1 MPLKLVPG
9 RHGSPYFYIRGS
21 VRGISVDESTG
32 TSERAAAEDI
42 RILREA
48 ELLKRSIHGDSA
60 TRTFAE
66 AALSYMEAG
75 GEREHLAPLLKHFA
89 KKKLAQIAQQ
99 EIDDAA
105 AKLKP
110 GLSPATLNRQI
121 YTPMAA
127 VLHHAA
133 RKGWCSK
140 PVIAR
145 PSQPEGRVR
154 WITHAEAEV
163 LIEAAPENGLRPLV
177 IFLLCT
183 GTRITEALSLDWR
196 DVDLGRRHV
205 SILNEGSGGAGT
217 KNGES
222 RGVPLHT
229 RATVALANLPHRTGK
244 VFRPHYGSVRANG
257 TLRPIGDPYKSR
269 DGKGGGQVKNAW
281 AKMIKRAG
289 LTNFTPHDCR
299 HTWATWHYAANRDIA
314 ALMELGGWSDVE
326 SVMRYTHVNVGHLA
340 PSIARI
346 WGDAGQKSGDQGSGD
361 QAMSLAS
368 QA

>member
-9 RHGSPYFYIRGS
+9 RHGSPYIYIRGS

-32 TSERAAAEDI
+32 TSDRAAAEDI

-75 GEREHLAPLLKHFA
+75 GERKHLAPLLKHFA
-89 KKKLAQIAQQ
+89 KKKLGEIGQ
-99 EIDDAA
+99 EEIDAA
-105 AKLKP
+105 AKKLKA
-110 GLSPATLNRQI
+110 GAAASTVNRHI

-133 RKGWCSK
+133 RKKWCSK

-145 PSQPEGRVR
+145 PKQPEGRVR
-154 WITHAEAEV
+154 WLTHQEAEV
-163 LIEAAPENGLRPLV
+163 LIEAAAPAGLRPLV
-177 IFLLCT
+177 VFLLCT
-183 GTRITEALSLDWR
+183 GARITEALTLDWR
-196 DVDLGRRHV
+196 DVDLSRCHV
-205 SILNEGSGGAGT
+205 SILNEGAGGDGT

-222 RGVPLHT
+222 RGVPLHP
-229 RATVALANLPHRTGK
+229 RAVAALANLPHSTGK
-244 VFRPHYGSVRANG
+244 VFRVHYGGVRANG
-257 TLRPIGDPYKSR
+257 TVRPIGAAYKDR
-269 DGKGGGQVKNAW
+269 KGAGGGQVKNAW
-281 AKMIKRAG
+281 KKLLKRAAIDD
-289 LTNFTPHDCR
+289 FTPHDCR

-314 ALMELGGWSDVE
+314 GLMELGGWSDVE

-340 PSIARI
+340 PSIAKI
-346 WGDAGQKSGDQGSGD
+346 WGNSGEGHIALTP
-361 QAMSLAS
+361 QALIRKA
-368 QA
+368 

>member
-1 MPLKLVPG
+1 MPLKLTQ
-9 RHGSPYFYIRGS
+9 RHGSPYWYIRGS

-32 TSERAAAEDI
+32 TGDRAAAEDV

-48 ELLKRSIHGDSA
+48 EILKRSIHGDSA

-66 AALSYMEAG
+66 AALSYMQAG
-75 GEREHLAPLLKHFA
+75 GEREHLAPLLKHFG
-89 KKKLAQIAQQ
+89 KMKLAQIGQA
-99 EIDDAA
+99 EIDGAA
-105 AKLKP
+105 LKLKP
-110 GLSPATLNRQI
+110 RAAASTRNRQI

-133 RKGWCSK
+133 RMKWCPK

-145 PSQPEGRVR
+145 PEQPEGRVR
-154 WITHAEAEV
+154 WISHGEAER
-163 LIEAAPENGLRPLV
+163 LIDAAPATGLRPLV
-177 IFLLCT
+177 VFLLCT
-183 GTRITEALSLDWR
+183 GTRISEALSLDWR
-196 DVDLGRRHV
+196 DVDLSRGHV

-222 RGVPLHT
+222 RGIPLHP
-229 RATVALANLPHRTGK
+229 RAVAALANLPHREGK
-244 VFRPHYGSVRANG
+244 VFRTHYGWVNRKGEVRG
-257 TLRPIGDPYKSR
+257 IGPEYADR
-269 DGKGGGQVKNAW
+269 RGKGGGQVKNAW
-281 AKMIKRAG
+281 AKMIKRAEIE
-289 LTNFTPHDCR
+289 NFSPHDCR

-346 WGDAGQKSGDQGSGD
+346 WGQDGDRP
-361 QAMSLAS
+361 AAAPPISLAKL
-368 QA
+368 A

>member
-1 MPLKLVPG
+1 MPLKLTR
-9 RHGSPYFYIRGS
+9 RHSSPYWYIRGS

-32 TSERAAAEDI
+32 TGDRAAAEDV

-48 ELLKRSIHGDSA
+48 EILKRSIHGDSA

-75 GEREHLAPLLKHFA
+75 GERTHLAPLLKHFG
-89 KKKLAQIAQQ
+89 KRKLAQIAQG
-99 EIDDAA
+99 EIDEAA

-110 GLSPATLNRQI
+110 GAAPSTLNRQI

-127 VLHHAA
+127 ILHHAA
-133 RKGWCSK
+133 RKNWCSK

-154 WITHAEAEV
+154 WLTHAEAET
-163 LIEAAPENGLRPLV
+163 LIEAANDLKPLV

-196 DVDLGRRHV
+196 DVDLSRRHV
-205 SILNEGSGGAGT
+205 SILNQGSGGAGT

-229 RATVALANLPHRTGK
+229 RAVVALANLPHRKGL
-244 VFRPHYGSVRANG
+244 VFRRHYGGVRWNG
-257 TLRPIGDPYKSR
+257 TVRPVGDPYATR
-269 DGKGGGQVKNAW
+269 DGKGGGQVKTGWRN
-281 AKMIKRAG
+281 MLKRAG
-289 LTNFTPHDCR
+289 VQNFTPHDCR

-314 ALMELGGWSDVE
+314 ALMKLGGWSDVD

-340 PSIARI
+340 PSIGKI
-346 WGDAGQKSGDQGSGD
+346 WGNDGDGAITLVAQPLQGNGNG
-361 QAMSLAS
+361 
-368 QA
+368 

>member
-1 MPLKLVPG
+1 MPLKLVQ
-9 RHGSPYFYIRGS
+9 RHSSPYFYIRGT

-32 TSERAAAEDI
+32 TSDRQAAEEI

-48 ELLKRSIHGDSA
+48 EVLKRSIHGDSA

-66 AALSYMEAG
+66 AALSYMEGG
-75 GEREHLAPLLKHFA
+75 GEREHLAPLLTHFGKTRLSA
-89 KKKLAQIAQQ
+89 IGQA
-99 EIDDAA
+99 EIEAVA
-105 AKLKP
+105 MKLKQ
-110 GLSPATLNRQI
+110 GRSAATLNRQI

-133 RKGWCSK
+133 RLGWCNK

-154 WITHAEAEV
+154 WLTHDEADV
-163 LIEAAPENGLRPLV
+163 LIEAAATLAPLV
-177 IFLLCT
+177 TFLFCT

-196 DVDLGRRHV
+196 QVDLSRCHV
-205 SILNEGSGGAGT
+205 SILNEGAGGAGT

-222 RGVPLHT
+222 RGVPLHP
-229 RATVALANLPHRTGK
+229 RAVAALANLPHREGK
-244 VFRPHYGSVRANG
+244 VFRRHYGYTNWKGEQKALGEAYSDRKGV
-257 TLRPIGDPYKSR
+257 
-269 DGKGGGQVKNAW
+269 GGGQVKTAW
-281 AKMIKRAG
+281 RSMLKRAG
-289 LTNFTPHDCR
+289 VTNFTPHDCR

-340 PSIARI
+340 PSIAKL
-346 WGDAGQKSGDQGSGD
+346 WGNSGDQHIALVPQPLRSK
-361 QAMSLAS
+361 A
-368 QA
+368 

>member
-32 TSERAAAEDI
+32 TSDRGAAEDL

-48 ELLKRSIHGDSA
+48 EILTRSIHGDSA

-75 GEREHLAPLLKHFA
+75 GEREHLGPLLAHFG
-89 KKKLAQIAQQ
+89 KTKLAHIGQA
-99 EIDDAA
+99 EIDAA
-105 AKLKP
+105 ASKLKP
-110 GLSPATLNRQI
+110 RSAPSTANRQI

-133 RKGWCSK
+133 RKKWCSK

-145 PSQPEGRVR
+145 PKQPEGRVR
-154 WITHAEAEV
+154 WLTHAEAET
-163 LIEAAPENGLRPLV
+163 LIEAAPVTGLRPLV
-177 IFLLCT
+177 VFLLCT
-183 GTRITEALSLDWR
+183 GVRITEALTLDWR
-196 DVDLGRRHV
+196 DVDLSRCHV
-205 SILNEGSGGAGT
+205 SILNEGSGGSGT

-222 RGVPLHT
+222 RGIPLHP
-229 RATVALANLPHRTGK
+229 RAVAALANLPHRDGK
-244 VFRPHYGSVRANG
+244 VFRVHYGGPLKAGKVRAVG
-257 TLRPIGDPYKSR
+257 AAYKDR
-269 DGKGGGQVKNAW
+269 KGAGGGQVKSAW
-281 AKMIKRAG
+281 AKLLKRAG
-289 LTNFTPHDCR
+289 IVDFTPHDCR
-299 HTWATWHYAANRDIA
+299 HAWATWHYAANRDIA

-340 PSIARI
+340 PSIAKI
-346 WGDAGQKSGDQGSGD
+346 WGNNGEQTIALTP
-361 QAMSLAS
+361 QALIRKA
-368 QA
+368 